1 MPALDLK
8 TNVAVADPKAFTL
21 AFSKFAAETL
31 KKPESYISVNYTHTD
46 NLTFNGSHEPALLL
60 HITSLDNISPTQNEE
75 YSKAFFAFFKEQLGV
90 PDNRGYI
97 TFYDP
102 GRAYLGYKSTTF
114 GVLFG

>member
-8 TNVAVADPKAFTL
+8 TNVAVADVKAFSL
-21 AFSKFAAETL
+21 EFSKFAAETL
-31 KKPESYISVNYTHTD
+31 RKPEAYISVNYTYSEH
-46 NLTFNGSHEPALLL
+46 LTFNGTFEPAILL
-60 HITSLDNISPTQNEE
+60 HITSLDNINPKVNEE
-75 YSKAFFAFFKEQLGV
+75 YSKAFFAFFKEKLGV

-102 GRAYLGYKSTTF
+102 GRVNLGYKSTTF